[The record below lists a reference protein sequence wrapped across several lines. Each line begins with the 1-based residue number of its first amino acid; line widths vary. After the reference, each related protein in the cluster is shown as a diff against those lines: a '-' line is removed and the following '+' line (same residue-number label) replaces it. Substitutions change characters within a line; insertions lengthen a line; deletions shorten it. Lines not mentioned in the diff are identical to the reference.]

1 MVVYLIG
8 CYKNLDTN
16 ENDIYYI
23 ENVNTNEEDFSQE
36 KILKLPVPYHRLE
49 TFLAKDFIP
58 VLGLK
63 LNLDSD
69 IDNEICI
76 AYKLN
81 NSSNINIAI
90 FDLLSKNI
98 IKKKIEFS
106 TQIFDQNNFSFQ
118 SRNLFYEDDISLIIE
133 GRSAENKNLLYIYSF
148 LDGEYKE
155 IGEFIGDYSV
165 IINYEEYE
173 TDKGKYERLKNIS
186 TIDNH
191 FTSTNTSIQQKKVY
205 VWNYDKSEF
214 ELIEVSKILYA
225 NTFVDRSI
233 YDSED
238 NFLNYLNGFWYP
250 EKYKKLIENNQIDS
264 EVLNNNTI
272 EFISFSNELKEIDI
286 KRIDYLIKLSIIKM
300 KRLWGQKP
308 GLRFNVQGI
317 YKYAPKSE
325 KYLEIYLVDANKLK
339 LAGLNSFREEYYI
352 RLPRPF
358 IEYVK
363 EKKEEKI
370 NDEINSIVK
379 SLKEEYRTRDDC
391 IITFSD
397 ANDYIIQKDN
407 AVEKGIYKISSDK
420 LGYIISFLSDD
431 NNNVLESENFII
443 KLSQDTQTFTL
454 IPVKITLNKFIVD
467 DVKALV
473 FYKQNGRG

>member
-1 MVVYLIG
+1 MRRIKVLNFFISLLVVVYLIG

-186 TIDNH
+186 TI
-191 FTSTNTSIQQKKVY
+191 
-205 VWNYDKSEF
+205 
-214 ELIEVSKILYA
+214 
-225 NTFVDRSI
+225 
-233 YDSED
+233 
-238 NFLNYLNGFWYP
+238 
-250 EKYKKLIENNQIDS
+250 
-264 EVLNNNTI
+264 
-272 EFISFSNELKEIDI
+272 
-286 KRIDYLIKLSIIKM
+286 
-300 KRLWGQKP
+300 
-308 GLRFNVQGI
+308 GI
-317 YKYAPKSE
+317 M
-325 KYLEIYLVDANKLK
+325 I
-339 LAGLNSFREEYYI
+339 
-352 RLPRPF
+352 
-358 IEYVK
+358 
-363 EKKEEKI
+363 
-370 NDEINSIVK
+370 
-379 SLKEEYRTRDDC
+379 
-391 IITFSD
+391 
-397 ANDYIIQKDN
+397 
-407 AVEKGIYKISSDK
+407 
-420 LGYIISFLSDD
+420 
-431 NNNVLESENFII
+431 
-443 KLSQDTQTFTL
+443 
-454 IPVKITLNKFIVD
+454 
-467 DVKALV
+467 
-473 FYKQNGRG
+473 

>member
-1 MVVYLIG
+1 MRRIKVLNFFISLLVVVYLIG

-165 IINYEEYE
+165 IINY
-173 TDKGKYERLKNIS
+173 
-186 TIDNH
+186 
-191 FTSTNTSIQQKKVY
+191 
-205 VWNYDKSEF
+205 
-214 ELIEVSKILYA
+214 
-225 NTFVDRSI
+225 
-233 YDSED
+233 
-238 NFLNYLNGFWYP
+238 
-250 EKYKKLIENNQIDS
+250 
-264 EVLNNNTI
+264 
-272 EFISFSNELKEIDI
+272 
-286 KRIDYLIKLSIIKM
+286 
-300 KRLWGQKP
+300 
-308 GLRFNVQGI
+308 
-317 YKYAPKSE
+317 
-325 KYLEIYLVDANKLK
+325 
-339 LAGLNSFREEYYI
+339 
-352 RLPRPF
+352 
-358 IEYVK
+358 
-363 EKKEEKI
+363 
-370 NDEINSIVK
+370 
-379 SLKEEYRTRDDC
+379 
-391 IITFSD
+391 
-397 ANDYIIQKDN
+397 
-407 AVEKGIYKISSDK
+407 
-420 LGYIISFLSDD
+420 
-431 NNNVLESENFII
+431 
-443 KLSQDTQTFTL
+443 
-454 IPVKITLNKFIVD
+454 
-467 DVKALV
+467 
-473 FYKQNGRG
+473 